1 MNIETYIAEKKV
13 FVEDW
18 LGLHVPPGDLS
29 PSNLYRAMRY
39 SLLAKSKRIRPILAV
54 AVTESLGGNS
64 NQVLP
69 FACGLE
75 LIHTYSLVHDDLPAM
90 DNDDVRRGQPSNHKV
105 FGEAMA
111 VLAGDALL
119 THAFFL
125 MSSPQIV
132 SDLSSDLVLRIIHQ
146 ISKAA
151 GTQGMI
157 GGQVMDM
164 EFEGQT
170 ISLSQL
176 ETMHSCKTGA
186 MMLAAVRIGGL
197 VAGASAEQMEN
208 LGLYGRHIGLAFQII
223 DDVLDIVGQP
233 ELLGKTMGKDRTAQK
248 ATFPSVLG
256 LEESKKLAHQHYE
269 QGVQALEGFGE
280 RVEILRDL
288 AKFIIFRKF

>member
-1 MNIETYIAEKKV
+1 MNIETYIAEKKI
-13 FVEDW
+13 FIEDW
-18 LGLHVPPGDLS
+18 LRLHVPSEDLS
-29 PSNLYRAMRY
+29 PSSLYRAMSY
-39 SLLAKSKRIRPILAV
+39 SLLAKSKRIRPILAL

-64 NQVLP
+64 EPVLP

-132 SDLSSDLVLRIIHQ
+132 SDLPPDLVLHIIHE
-146 ISKAA
+146 ISTAA

-157 GGQVMDM
+157 SGQVMDM
-164 EFEGQT
+164 EGEGKP

-176 ETMHSCKTGA
+176 ETMHSRKTGA
-186 MMLAAVRIGGL
+186 MILAAIRIGGL
-197 VAGASAEQMEN
+197 VAKASAEQMEN

-223 DDVLDIVGQP
+223 DDVLDIEGQP
-233 ELLGKTMGKDRTAQK
+233 ELLGKTMGKDRTSQK

-269 QGVQALEGFGE
+269 QGVHALGGFGE

-288 AKFIIFRKF
+288 AKFIMFRKF

>member
-13 FVEDW
+13 FIEDW
-18 LGLHVPPGDLS
+18 LGLHVPSEDLS
-29 PSNLYRAMRY
+29 PSSLYRAMRY
-39 SLLAKSKRIRPILAV
+39 SLLAKSKRIRPILAL
-54 AVTESLGGNS
+54 AVTESLGGNIERA
-64 NQVLP
+64 LP

-111 VLAGDALL
+111 ILAGDALL

-125 MSSPQIV
+125 MISPQIV
-132 SDLSSDLVLRIIHQ
+132 SYLSPDLVLRIIHE

-157 GGQVMDM
+157 SGQVMDM
-164 EFEGQT
+164 ECEGQT
-170 ISLSQL
+170 ISLSRL

-186 MMLAAVRIGGL
+186 MILAAVRVGGL

-208 LGLYGRHIGLAFQII
+208 LSMYGRHIGLAFQII
-223 DDVLDIVGQP
+223 DDVLDIEGQP

-248 ATFPSVLG
+248 ATFPLLLG
-256 LEESKKLAHQHYE
+256 LEESKKLARQHYV
-269 QGVQALEGFGE
+269 QGVKALEGFGE

-288 AKFIIFRKF
+288 AKFIIYRKF